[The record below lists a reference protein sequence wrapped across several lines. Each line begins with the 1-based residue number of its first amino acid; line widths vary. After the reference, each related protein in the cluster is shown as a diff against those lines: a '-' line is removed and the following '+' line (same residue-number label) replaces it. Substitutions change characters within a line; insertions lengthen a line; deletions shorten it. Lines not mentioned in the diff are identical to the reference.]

1 MITNIKI
8 NNDHHKTI
16 KHIFIAIQ
24 CIVKITCISNPDM
37 RGVITCP
44 ESIGCFN
51 GCLRLLQITW
61 WLRLWWW
68 WWCHHNDLDD
78 GDELD
83 YDDDIPEDNDKN
95 NEESK
100 PDARNDR
107 SDNPNKTRSRWVRWN
122 QVAINLCC
130 GKLDDSDYD
139 VYKDGIIDDHD
150 LIWPKH
156 DLLWSYS
163 EFFLPHRSDRT

>member
-1 MITNIKI
+1 MITNIKYY
-8 NNDHHKTI
+8 NDHHKTI

-51 GCLRLLQITW
+51 GCLRRLQITW
-61 WLRLWWW
+61 WMRLWWW
-68 WWCHHNDLDD
+68 WWWSWWWWWTWLWWWYTWRQWQEQRGEQARCPRRQVRRPKQDSFEMGEMESSRNQPVLWKND
-78 GDELD
+78 
-83 YDDDIPEDNDKN
+83 DN
-95 NEESK
+95 
-100 PDARNDR
+100 
-107 SDNPNKTRSRWVRWN
+107 
-122 QVAINLCC
+122 
-130 GKLDDSDYD
+130 DYD